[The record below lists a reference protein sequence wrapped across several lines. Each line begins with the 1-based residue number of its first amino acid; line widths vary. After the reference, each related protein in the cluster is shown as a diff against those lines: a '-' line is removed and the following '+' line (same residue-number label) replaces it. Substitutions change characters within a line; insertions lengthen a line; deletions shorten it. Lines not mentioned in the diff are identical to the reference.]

1 MHKKVFF
8 QIFFLTIRLLMGL
21 QRLIYIQEQFL
32 KRIQTA
38 DLSTNTFILGKFLNF
53 DTSNFIFIC
62 FV

>member
-1 MHKKVFF
+1 MD
-8 QIFFLTIRLLMGL
+8 L
-21 QRLIYIQEQFL
+21 QRLIYVQEQFL

-53 DTSNFIFIC
+53 DTSNFIFIY

>member
-1 MHKKVFF
+1 MHKKIFF